1 VISIAVLSALIAL
14 FSPFWGLIFIINF
27 GYKYQNQKIV
37 FYCVFAGSI
46 IFLMIIGKFFD
57 IVRLFDILIGVGI
70 SSAYY
75 FRNIHRKYDYK
86 KTILIISFAN
96 IGYAFVRH
104 LVFGKIL
111 LRNLNEVFQQYEELI
126 KSNFQENSEQF
137 FLALEITEKAKLFMI
152 NYYPAIWA
160 ITIIFAIYLAS
171 IFFSKKAMKKWE
183 HKKVR
188 LPFFL
193 VYILIAILIFVVFP
207 NTRKIGMNGLLM
219 LTPLFLIQGISLLD
233 FYTGNFFKKHRIFL
247 IFFILSVILNY
258 YLIVLLAFTG
268 LLDTWFNFR
277 KIEISED
284 LNESNLS

>member
-1 VISIAVLSALIAL
+1 MISIAVLSALIAL

-27 GYKYQNQKIV
+27 GYKYQNRKNV
-37 FYCVFAGSI
+37 FYCVFAGAI

-57 IVRLFDILIGVGI
+57 IVTLFDILIGVGI

-75 FRNIHRKYDYK
+75 FRNIQKKYDYQ
-86 KTILIISFAN
+86 KTILIISFVN
-96 IGYAFVRH
+96 IGYAIVRH

-111 LRNLNEVFQQYEELI
+111 LRNLNEVFQQYAELI

-137 FLALEITEKAKLFMI
+137 FLALEITEKAKLLMI

-160 ITIIFAIYLAS
+160 ITIIFAIYLTS
-171 IFFSKKAMKKWE
+171 IFFSKKAVKKWE

-193 VYILIAILIFVVFP
+193 VYILIAILIFVISP
-207 NTRKIGMNGLLM
+207 NTRNIGMNGLLM

-233 FYTGNFFKKHRIFL
+233 FYTGNFFKKHRFFL
-247 IFFILSVILNY
+247 IFFILSVVLNY
-258 YLIVLLAFTG
+258 YLIILLAFTG